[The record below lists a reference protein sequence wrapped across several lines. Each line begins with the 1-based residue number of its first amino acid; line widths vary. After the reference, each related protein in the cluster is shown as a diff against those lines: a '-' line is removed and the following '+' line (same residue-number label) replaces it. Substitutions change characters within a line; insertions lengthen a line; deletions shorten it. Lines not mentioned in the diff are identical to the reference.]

1 MGGCISK
8 NVRVGPQ
15 TQSSKEALFVRVRK
29 EPVKKP
35 IEPTSNNP
43 TCPVNN
49 SSFHQKYFDFNIL
62 AHYFPNRNNIIG

>member
-15 TQSSKEALFVRVRK
+15 TQSSKEVLFVRVRK

-49 SSFHQKYFDFNIL
+49 NSFYQYIL
-62 AHYFPNRNNIIG
+62 ILIFSHTIFQIETT